1 MFDIINF
8 RNEIEQMSQDELEA
22 LLGKLELELTQMVL
36 DNDLVVKMAIVQS
49 TLDDL
54 KMTGGVKN

>member
-1 MFDIINF
+1 MFDIVNF
-8 RNEIEQMSQDELEA
+8 RNQIEQMSQDELEA
-22 LLGKLELELTQMVL
+22 LLSKLELELTQMVL

>member
-1 MFDIINF
+1 MFDIVNF
-8 RNEIEQMSQDELEA
+8 RNQIEQMSQDELEA
-22 LLGKLELELTQMVL
+22 LLSKLELELTQMVL

-49 TLDDL
+49 TLEDL

>member
-49 TLDDL
+49 TLEDL